1 MRQAPVKILIFAF
14 LLVSLGAFIVGAA
27 PFPLADQDIL
37 PWSVWVFLAICVN
50 MALWQKLMR
59 VAVFSLA
66 VIWAYA
72 LLGNLIPQSSSG
84 PAVVV
89 GDIERSPEAFVA
101 AGKSIFYGSGKCSTC
116 HVIGASATT
125 PRCPDLSDIGIA
137 GGGRREGMSARE
149 YLIEALYQPEAFL
162 VKGYGNIMPPVW
174 KPPIAL
180 SPLEIE
186 TLVAFLQSRGGEP
199 DVTAIVPPID
209 IAAAAAAAP
218 EKAPQGDPEAGR
230 LVFVEELQCNKCH
243 RIGAAEVELEVG
255 PDLTE
260 IGALN
265 TLDYMEESILDPN
278 AKIVQG
284 YGSTTLSLA
293 NGEQLAGRLVREEG
307 DTLVLQ
313 LDVVEEEDEDDWGW
327 GDEEEEE
334 PEEEIAEEAEEDVA
348 EDEGAERLVQRGDL
362 ALLPI
367 ANMRSISERGFFWI
381 SAVVGDGGEKVS
393 GPIKGED
400 ETSLTIG
407 SADTTM
413 TVAKSDLSSVSGRR
427 LLLQS
432 KMPKFDDVITV
443 RQFYDL
449 VSYLASL
456 KGSASESAE

>member
-14 LLVSLGAFIVGAA
+14 LLVSLGAFLVGAA
-27 PFPLADQDIL
+27 PFPLADQDLL

-50 MALWQKLMR
+50 MAVWQKLMR
-59 VAVFSLA
+59 VATFALA
-66 VIWAYA
+66 VIWSYA
-72 LLGNLIPQSSSG
+72 LLGNLIPQSTSG
-84 PAVVV
+84 PAVAV
-89 GDIERSPEAFVA
+89 GDIERSPEAFVE

-125 PRCPDLSDIGIA
+125 PRCPDLSDIGIT
-137 GGGRREGMSARE
+137 GGGRKEGMSTRA
-149 YLIEALYQPEAFL
+149 YLVEALYQPEAYL

-186 TLVAFLQSRGGEP
+186 TLVAFLQSQGGEP

-209 IAAAAAAAP
+209 IASAAAAVP
-218 EKAPQGDPEAGR
+218 EKGPQGDPEAGR
-230 LVFVEELQCNKCH
+230 LVFVEELQCDKCH

-284 YGSTTLSLA
+284 YGSTTLYLA
-293 NGEQLAGRLVREEG
+293 NGEQLTGRLLREEG
-307 DTLVLQ
+307 DALVLQ
-313 LDVVEEEDEDDWGW
+313 LDVVEEEDDDWGW
-327 GDEEEEE
+327 GEEEDEEETAEVEE
-334 PEEEIAEEAEEDVA
+334 VA
-348 EDEGAERLVQRGDL
+348 EDEGAAESAERLVQRNDL

-367 ANMRSISERGFFWI
+367 ANKQSISERGYFWI
-381 SAVVGDGGEKVS
+381 SAVVGEGGKKVS
-393 GPIKGED
+393 GPIERED
-400 ETSLTIG
+400 EVSLTIG
-407 SADTTM
+407 SADTSLTI
-413 TVAKSDLSSVSGRR
+413 AKSDLSSVTGRR

-443 RQFYDL
+443 RQFRDL
-449 VSYLASL
+449 VAYLASL
-456 KGSASESAE
+456 KGSVPASVE

>member
-1 MRQAPVKILIFAF
+1 MLQAIKILIFAF

-27 PFPLADQDIL
+27 PFPLADQDLL
-37 PWSVWVFLAICVN
+37 PWSVWVFLAICAN

-59 VAVFSLA
+59 VATFTLA
-66 VIWAYA
+66 VIWGYA

-84 PAVVV
+84 PRVAV
-89 GDIERSPEAFVA
+89 GDIERTPEAFVA
-101 AGKSIFYGSGKCSTC
+101 ACKTIFYGSGKCSTC

-125 PRCPDLSDIGIA
+125 PRCPDLSGIGIS
-137 GGGRREGMSARE
+137 GGGRRDGMSTRD
-149 YLIEALYQPEAFL
+149 YLVESMYLPEAYL

-186 TLVAFLQSRGGEP
+186 TLVAFLQSLGGDP

-209 IAAAAAAAP
+209 IDTAAAVP
-218 EKAPQGDPEAGR
+218 ERGPQGDPEAGR

-243 RIGAAEVELEVG
+243 RVGAAEVALEVG
-255 PDLTE
+255 PNLTE

-284 YGSTTLSLA
+284 YGSTTLSLT
-293 NGEQLAGRLVREEG
+293 NGEQLTGRLVREEG

-313 LDVVEEEDEDDWGW
+313 LDVEEEDDDDWGW
-327 GDEEEEE
+327 GEEEDEEEAEVEE
-334 PEEEIAEEAEEDVA
+334 VA
-348 EDEGAERLVQRGDL
+348 EDDGEADGAERLVQRRDL

-367 ANMRSISERGFFWI
+367 ADMRSISARGYFWI
-381 SAVVGDGGEKVS
+381 SAVVGDKNVS
-393 GPIKGED
+393 GPIEGED
-400 ETSLTIG
+400 EVSLTIG
-407 SADTTM
+407 SADTTL
-413 TVAKSDLSSVSGRR
+413 TIAKSDLSSVTGRR

-443 RQFYDL
+443 RQFRDL
-449 VSYLASL
+449 VAYLASL
-456 KGSASESAE
+456 KGSVPESVE